1 METQVS
7 EHEGKPVISTKR
19 TYGGKVKE
27 MRRGMHL
34 RRGK

>member
-7 EHEGKPVISTKR
+7 EHEGKSVISTKR
-19 TYGGKVKE
+19 AYGGKVKE
-27 MRRGMHL
+27 MSRGIHF